1 MENTE
6 NTENAENAEN
16 AENIESGEP
25 GASLTESVDVP
36 LNNNDNMDVIPLDTK
51 EPDHYITIRIFDTI
65 KVGEKSINSYVKFA
79 IETKTNLPYFRSET
93 SVVERR
99 FSDFLGLREKL
110 AQKHM
115 VDGFIVLPAP
125 EKNAMA
131 NFQTKMAK
139 EDIPSHNE
147 FLERRKCA
155 LERFLNR
162 IAQHPVLRTDPDF
175 RDFLEL
181 QAELPRST
189 GTSALSKEGMKRF
202 LGQVTESVT
211 KMGYRMDEGDK
222 WFDDKAL
229 QLDNLDSQ
237 LKKLHTS
244 VGALLHHRK
253 LLTVTT
259 GSFARSVA
267 ILGNVEEYTPLSFD
281 LSKLATTKE
290 KIEHLYGEQVNND
303 FYLISELLHD
313 YINFISSIREVF
325 QHRIKVYQNWQQAQ
339 QTLARKREQK
349 QRNDLMV
356 GKSDKLNQDIAEYEA
371 RVQRG
376 QEEFEKISKNIKK
389 DVEKFELDRVKE
401 FQANMMKYLESLLE
415 SQKKLIEYWEG
426 FQPASHAEFKV

>member
-1 MENTE
+1 MATE
-6 NTENAENAEN
+6 VE
-16 AENIESGEP
+16 G
-25 GASLTESVDVP
+25 P
-36 LNNNDNMDVIPLDTK
+36 LSEVTLDKDENMDTIPLDTK
-51 EPDHYITIRIFDTI
+51 DPDHYITIRIFDVN
-65 KVGEKSINSYVKFA
+65 KVGEKSINSYVKYT

-93 SVVERR
+93 STVDRR

-110 AQKHM
+110 AQKYM
-115 VDGFIVLPAP
+115 IEGVIVPPAP

-131 NFQTKMAK
+131 NFQTKLTRE
-139 EDIPSHNE
+139 EDITNHNE
-147 FLERRKCA
+147 FLERRKFA

-162 IAQHPVLRTDPDF
+162 IAQHPVLRIDPDF

-181 QAELPRST
+181 QSELPRST
-189 GTSALSKEGMKRF
+189 STSALSKEGVRRLF
-202 LGQVTESVT
+202 GQVTESVS
-211 KMGYRMDEGDK
+211 KMGYRMDECDK

-229 QLDNLDSQ
+229 QLNNLDTQ

-244 VGALLHHRK
+244 VGALIHHRK

-290 KIEHLYGEQVNND
+290 KIEHLYSDQVNND
-303 FYLISELLHD
+303 FYLVSELLHD
-313 YINFISSIREVF
+313 YICFIAAIKEAF
-325 QHRIKVYQNWQQAQ
+325 QHRIKIYQNLQHAQ

-356 GKSDKLNQDIAEYEA
+356 GKSDKLNQEIAEYES

-376 QEEFEKISKNIKK
+376 QEEFDKVSKNIKK
-389 DVEKFELDRVKE
+389 DMEKFELDRVKE
-401 FQANMMKYLESLLE
+401 FQTNMMKYLETLLD
-415 SQKKLIEYWEG
+415 SQKKLVEYWEG
-426 FQPASHAEFKV
+426 FLPSSHQEVNKCNT

>member
-1 MENTE
+1 MNETSNNNNNT
-6 NTENAENAEN
+6 NDNNN
-16 AENIESGEP
+16 GGGETINEI
-25 GASLTESVDVP
+25 LDD
-36 LNNNDNMDVIPLDTK
+36 NDNMDTIPLDTK
-51 EPDHYITIRIFDTI
+51 EPDHYISIRIYDVI
-65 KVGEKSINSYVKFA
+65 KVGEKSINSYVKYA

-93 SVVERR
+93 SQVERR

-110 AQKHM
+110 AQKHL
-115 VDGFIVLPAP
+115 VDGLIVPPAP

-131 NFQTKMAK
+131 TFQTKMTK
-139 EDIPSHNE
+139 EEDIQSHNE

-162 IAQHPVLRTDPDF
+162 VALHPVLRTDPDF

-189 GTSALSKEGMKRF
+189 GTSALSREGMKRF
-202 LGQVTESVT
+202 LGQMTESVT
-211 KMGYRMDEGDK
+211 KMGYRMDESDK
-222 WFDDKAL
+222 WFDEKAM
-229 QLDNLDSQ
+229 QLENLDTQ

-244 VGALLHHRK
+244 VGALIHHRK

-259 GSFARSVA
+259 GNFARSVA

-290 KIEHLYGEQVNND
+290 KIEHLYADQVNND

-313 YINFISSIREVF
+313 YISFIAAIREVF

-349 QRNDLMV
+349 QRNDLLV

-401 FQANMMKYLESLLE
+401 FQANMMKYLETLLDG
-415 SQKKLIEYWEG
+415 QKKLVEYWEG
-426 FQPASHAEFKV
+426 FLPASHAETDKCNT

>member
-1 MENTE
+1 MGDTE
-6 NTENAENAEN
+6 IETETKTPIVDEATNE
-16 AENIESGEP
+16 I
-25 GASLTESVDVP
+25 SLVD
-36 LNNNDNMDVIPLDTK
+36 DNMDTIPLDTK
-51 EPDHYITIRIFDTI
+51 EPDHYIKIEIRDVN
-65 KVGEKSINSYVKFA
+65 KDLSYVKYT

-93 SVVERR
+93 STVDRR
-99 FSDFLGLREKL
+99 FSDFLGLRDKL

-115 VDGFIVLPAP
+115 VDGFLVPPAP
-125 EKNAMA
+125 EKNALA
-131 NFQTKMAK
+131 NFQSKLTKEQDLANQ
-139 EDIPSHNE
+139 SE
-147 FLERRKCA
+147 FLERRKFA

-189 GTSALSKEGMKRF
+189 STSALSKEGVKRF

-211 KMGYRMDEGDK
+211 KMGYRVDEGDK

-229 QLDNLDSQ
+229 QLGNLDTQ
-237 LKKLHTS
+237 LRKLHTS
-244 VGALLHHRK
+244 VSALIHHRK
-253 LLTVTT
+253 LLASTT

-290 KIEHLYGEQVNND
+290 KIEHVYTEQVNTD

-313 YINFISSIREVF
+313 YINFIAAIKEVF
-325 QHRIKVYQNWQQAQ
+325 QHRIKICQNLQQNQ

-349 QRNDLMV
+349 QRNDLV
-356 GKSDKLNQDIAEYEA
+356 PGKGDKLNQEIAEYEA
-371 RVQRG
+371 RVQRS

-389 DVEKFELDRVKE
+389 DVEKFEIDRVKE
-401 FQANMMKYLESLLE
+401 FQGNMLKYLETLLQG
-415 SQKKLIEYWEG
+415 QKKLVEYWEG
-426 FQPASHAEFKV
+426 FMPTSHQELEKCNT